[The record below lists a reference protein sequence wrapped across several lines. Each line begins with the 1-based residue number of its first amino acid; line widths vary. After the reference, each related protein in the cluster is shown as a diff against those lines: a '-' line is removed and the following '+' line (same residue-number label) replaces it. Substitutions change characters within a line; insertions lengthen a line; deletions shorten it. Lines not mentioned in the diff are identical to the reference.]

1 MDAFFLCFCFQPP
14 PLADDDDENDYGD
27 VWRDSKGVNV
37 YDQYLNEKIR
47 IGTEVE
53 IASIEKIKLF
63 LGLQCSDNFQTP
75 SDQLQWQF
83 SSLKD
88 KIKVE
93 ESIVL
98 GSIWQAVKASTV
110 IKANKMDIL
119 TLIMD
124 SSRIHEY
131 DDMFDFS
138 KVQQHTMN

>member
-1 MDAFFLCFCFQPP
+1 M
-14 PLADDDDENDYGD
+14 
-27 VWRDSKGVNV
+27 KH
-37 YDQYLNEKIR
+37 
-47 IGTEVE
+47 
-53 IASIEKIKLF
+53 F

-75 SDQLQWQF
+75 SDQLQWLF

-93 ESIVL
+93 ESTVL

-110 IKANKMDIL
+110 VKANKMDIL
-119 TLIMD
+119 ALIMD
-124 SSRIHEY
+124 NSRIHEY